1 MLWKDCLLSSLD
13 ICAKN
18 TFENSHLSSNA
29 QSSEKKKKL
38 LRKWRLSGDSK
49 TCHSTVIELPQPNRV
64 EECFTFSS
72 EVKHSS
78 YLASIT

>member
-1 MLWKDCLLSSLD
+1 MLWKDCLLSSFD
-13 ICAKN
+13 KDAKN
-18 TFENSHLSSNA
+18 TFENPHLSSNA

-49 TCHSTVIELPQPNRV
+49 TYHSTVIELPQPNRV

-72 EVKHSS
+72 EVKHFS
-78 YLASIT
+78 YIASIT

>member
-1 MLWKDCLLSSLD
+1 MLWKDCLISSLGKY
-13 ICAKN
+13 AKN

-29 QSSEKKKKL
+29 QSSEKKKEL

-49 TCHSTVIELPQPNRV
+49 TYHSTAIELPQPNRV

-78 YLASIT
+78 YIASIT

>member
-1 MLWKDCLLSSLD
+1 MP
-13 ICAKN
+13 KN
-18 TFENSHLSSNA
+18 TCENSHLSSNA
-29 QSSEKKKKL
+29 QSSEKEKEH

-49 TCHSTVIELPQPNRV
+49 TYHSTTIELPQPNGV

-78 YLASIT
+78 YIASIT